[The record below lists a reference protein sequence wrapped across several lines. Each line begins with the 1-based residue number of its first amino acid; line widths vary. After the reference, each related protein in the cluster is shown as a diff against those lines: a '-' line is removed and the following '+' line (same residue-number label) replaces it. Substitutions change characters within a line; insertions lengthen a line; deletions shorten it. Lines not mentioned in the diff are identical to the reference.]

1 MSWHRIHRLGLIVG
15 IVTLVAAA
23 CGGTSNTPKTNWATA
38 TSAASGGGMDALVAA
53 AKAEGNL
60 NVIALPHNWTNYGEI
75 ISSFKAKYGIAI
87 NEISPNDGSQQEVDK
102 ITSMGTRGP
111 DVVDVGTAVVLKS
124 TALFA
129 PYQVST
135 WKDIPDSQKESTG
148 LWYQDYGGFMA
159 IGYDSAKVPAIT
171 GINDLLGSAF
181 KGKVALPGNALLS
194 NQAVNSIMAVSLANG
209 GSLDNIGPGV
219 DWFKTLKKNKN
230 WVPVIGTT
238 ATVKAGATPVLFEWS
253 YNAVTHVNEVPTWKV
268 YLPGGQVVGSYYNQA
283 VSKTAAHPAAARLWE
298 EFLYSDTGQN
308 LYLKGAGIPV
318 RLAAMTTAG
327 TLDKAALAALPPVN
341 GTPVFMSS
349 TQSTA
354 ASAYLASH
362 WAAAIG

>member
-23 CGGTSNTPKTNWATA
+23 CAGTSNTPTTNWATA

-148 LWYQDYGGFMA
+148 LWYQDYG
-159 IGYDSAKVPAIT
+159 
-171 GINDLLGSAF
+171 
-181 KGKVALPGNALLS
+181 
-194 NQAVNSIMAVSLANG
+194 
-209 GSLDNIGPGV
+209 
-219 DWFKTLKKNKN
+219 
-230 WVPVIGTT
+230 
-238 ATVKAGATPVLFEWS
+238 
-253 YNAVTHVNEVPTWKV
+253 
-268 YLPGGQVVGSYYNQA
+268 
-283 VSKTAAHPAAARLWE
+283 
-298 EFLYSDTGQN
+298 
-308 LYLKGAGIPV
+308 
-318 RLAAMTTAG
+318 
-327 TLDKAALAALPPVN
+327 
-341 GTPVFMSS
+341 
-349 TQSTA
+349 
-354 ASAYLASH
+354 
-362 WAAAIG
+362 